1 MKRTIALALLA
12 LLLAS
17 ACTAAERDES
27 AQDQAS
33 KPTVTVYRT
42 PT

>member
-1 MKRTIALALLA
+1 MKRTIALVLLV
-12 LLLAS
+12 LLLVA

-27 AQDQAS
+27 AQDQTN
-33 KPTVTVYRT
+33 KPAVTVYRT